1 MKDEIRKKLKK
12 TRLDFCG
19 IARQRADEA
28 IFKNFTERFG
38 GYNSFF
44 IYNSISGEAD
54 TSKIISAL
62 RRDGKSVF
70 LPRVEGKDMVAV
82 TYGHMRKGAFGI
94 EEPTGQAFE
103 GNIDVTV
110 IPLIAVNKRGYR
122 IGYGKGFYDRYL
134 KNRDTVKV
142 GLCYS
147 FQIAD
152 FKEDEWDVPLDYI
165 ISEKGIY
172 LIE

>member
-12 TRLDFCG
+12 ARSEFCG
-19 IARQRADEA
+19 SARQSADEV

-38 GYNSFF
+38 RFNSFF

-62 RRDGKSVF
+62 IKDSKKVY
-70 LPRVEGKDMVAV
+70 LPRVEGENMVAV
-82 TYGHMRKGAFGI
+82 PYGHMRKGTFGI
-94 EEPTGQAFE
+94 DEPTGQAFD
-103 GNIDVTV
+103 GKVDVTV
-110 IPLIAVNKRGYR
+110 IPLLAVNARGYR

-134 KNRDTVKV
+134 KDKDTVKV

-147 FQIAD
+147 FQIVD
-152 FKEDEWDVPLDYI
+152 FKEDEWDIPLDYI
-165 ISEKGIY
+165 ICEEGIY
-172 LIE
+172 LIK